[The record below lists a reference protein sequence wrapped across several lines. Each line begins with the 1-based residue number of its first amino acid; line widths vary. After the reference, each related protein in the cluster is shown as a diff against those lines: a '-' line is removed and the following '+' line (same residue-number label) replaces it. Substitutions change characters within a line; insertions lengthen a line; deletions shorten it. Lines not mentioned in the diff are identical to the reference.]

1 MDNQFVNV
9 SVEEGVATLVLN
21 NPPVNALSSPLLVEF
36 EKEMEDLAG
45 KASAKVII
53 IAGAGTMFVAG
64 ADIKEIAALKSAAQG
79 KEAAARGQEV
89 FNKIERSPKPV
100 IAAIQGVC
108 LGGGLE
114 LAMACHMR
122 VISDR
127 ARLGQP
133 EINLGII
140 PGFGGTQ
147 RLARWVGKAKAIELI
162 LTGEMITAQEAKAV
176 GLVNRVVPEA
186 DLLRQTQGLA
196 KKIAGKGQLAV
207 RAALKAIQEGLQKNL
222 SEGLALESELFG
234 QLCETEDMKEGLTA
248 FIEKRQPRFQDR

>member
-1 MDNQFVNV
+1 MSNTYVNATL
-9 SVEEGVATLVLN
+9 EEGVATVVLG
-21 NPPVNALSSPLLVEF
+21 NPPVNALSTPLLKEL
-36 EKEMEDLAG
+36 EKTMADLA
-45 KASAKVII
+45 AAAECKVIVLS
-53 IAGAGTMFVAG
+53 GAGTVFVAG
-64 ADIKEIAALKSAAQG
+64 ADIKEIAALASSQQGREASAH
-79 KEAAARGQEV
+79 GQAI
-89 FNKIERSPKPV
+89 FNGIEQNPKPV

-122 VISDR
+122 IAGDR

-147 RLARWVGKAKAIELI
+147 RLPRLVGKAKAAELI

-176 GLVNRVVPEA
+176 GLVNRVVPDA

-196 KKIAGKGQLAV
+196 RKIAAKGQLAV
-207 RAALKAIQEGLQKNL
+207 RAALRAVREGIEKPLT
-222 SEGLALESELFG
+222 EGLALESALFSG
-234 QLCETEDMKEGLTA
+234 LCETADMREGLAA
-248 FIEKRQPRFQDR
+248 FIEKRQPKFQDR